1 MIELG
6 AICVWAMVGMALSET
21 QTFGFGDTVRELL
34 TNARQALE
42 KAGWD
47 VDRVLAD
54 LEQRR
59 DSAVAA
65 NEAQE
70 AAKRH
75 QKAATEG
82 CMVAKRHYYLGTS
95 GYLDMTIAAL
105 GKGPGASRNRRRYRS
120 RIRRPAQDV
129 VLPVP
134 VVVAPK

>member
-1 MIELG
+1 
-6 AICVWAMVGMALSET
+6 MALSET

-75 QKAATEG
+75 QKAATEVF
-82 CMVAKRHYYLGTS
+82 MVAKRDYYLATS
-95 GYLDMTIAAL
+95 GYLDMAIAAV
-105 GKGPGASRNRRRYRS
+105 GKDTDAAKNFRKLRSDVDRGSREA
-120 RIRRPAQDV
+120 PAEIAQP
-129 VLPVP
+129 LPVDRP
-134 VVVAPK
+134 IQ